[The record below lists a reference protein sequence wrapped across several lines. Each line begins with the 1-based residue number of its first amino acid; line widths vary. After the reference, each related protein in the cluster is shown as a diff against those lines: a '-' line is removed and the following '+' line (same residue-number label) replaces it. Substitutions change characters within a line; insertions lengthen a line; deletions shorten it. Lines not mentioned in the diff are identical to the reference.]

1 MSAGTPWRSASALMV
16 CRQAWK
22 SPPWAFAGPRAGPAR
37 STVIAVRRGILERGV
52 MPPIL
57 SRAGDGQPLDSHGRR
72 IGGALELQVVGRSHV
87 EEHVLEIA
95 RHRDAAHRPAELAVL
110 DPEARRAAA
119 IVAGDAVDAK
129 ADQVGDEEPALDVA
143 DQLLD
148 RELAFLE
155 VEVQGGGRG
164 RARRAA
170 RGVTGRLQLEL
181 TGGGQIKQPRREM
194 AIVDHGVALGRQ
206 ALGIE

>member
-57 SRAGDGQPLDSHGRR
+57 SRAGDGQPFDSHRRR
-72 IGGALELQVVGRSHV
+72 IGGALELQVVGWRHV
-87 EEHVLEIA
+87 QKHVLEIA

-119 IVAGDAVDAK
+119 VIAGDAVDAK

-143 DQLLD
+143 DQLRD
-148 RELAFLE
+148 RELALLE
-155 VEVQGGGRG
+155 VEVRSGGRG

-181 TGGGQIKQPRREM
+181 TSRCQVEQPGSEM
-194 AIVDHGVALGRQ
+194 AVVDHGITLGRQ
-206 ALGIE
+206 